1 MTSNETPKL
10 GAGGL
15 AAGGAAIAVVLAAFG
30 WWMTQGDAPIEAKAP
45 VSEPPSQ
52 VVAPKSSSDDVA
64 FPPEP
69 DPADVSMAA
78 IPPRFDVVRVEPDGA
93 SVVAGQATPG
103 SKVELLVDGQPVGT
117 TQTDANGNFVALFT
131 LAPSD
136 TPRVMSLLVDGKA
149 LQSSEQSVI
158 VGPTKAQKPEA
169 DTTSVT
175 AALEAPVPGGAT
187 GDMAPEVA
195 AEAPVEQPETPQVLL
210 ADQDGIVVI
219 QDAGVNGEAVD
230 VSLDSI
236 SYDETG
242 VVALAGRGAATQT
255 VHIYLDNARI
265 AEGLVSENG
274 QWRVTLNDVDAGIY
288 TMRIE
293 ALDGAENVTSRLETP
308 FKREDPAQLAAL
320 SEASIDTQAAQANES
335 TNALVAAKV
344 PAINE
349 VKIPNSDGANDA
361 TTSALEVAAATG
373 SDGQE
378 NPASMPATQEGAETA
393 LTEVAPSTPAGI
405 PTASAQLNAEL
416 VEGDVVSE
424 AANATGE
431 VASRPRVVTVQAGA
445 TLWAIA
451 RDNLGEGTL
460 YVQVFD
466 ANRDK
471 ISNPDLIYPGQ
482 VFAVPGQQ

>member
-30 WWMTQGDAPIEAKAP
+30 WWVTQGDAPTEAKAP
-45 VSEPPSQ
+45 VLESPPL
-52 VVAPKSSSDDVA
+52 VVAPKSSSDDVVS
-64 FPPEP
+64 PPEP
-69 DPADVSMAA
+69 IPADVPAL
-78 IPPRFDVVRVEPDGA
+78 IPPRFDVVRVDPDGA
-93 SVVAGQATPG
+93 SVIAGQATPG

-117 TQTDANGNFVALFT
+117 AQSDANGNFVALFT
-131 LAPSD
+131 LAPSE

-158 VGPTKAQKPEA
+158 VGPTKAPKPEA

-187 GDMAPEVA
+187 GDTAPEVA
-195 AEAPVEQPETPQVLL
+195 AEAPVEQPQSPQVLL

-219 QDAGVNGEAVD
+219 QDAGESGEPVD

-236 SYDETG
+236 SYDEAG
-242 VVALAGRGAATQT
+242 AVALAGRGAATQT

-293 ALDGAENVTSRLETP
+293 ALDGAKTVTSRLETP

-320 SEASIDTQAAQANES
+320 SDASTDTQAAQANES
-335 TNALVAAKV
+335 ANALAAAKE

-349 VKIPNSDGANDA
+349 EKIPNSDGASGA
-361 TTSALEVAAATG
+361 TTSALDVAAATG
-373 SDGQE
+373 TDGQE

-393 LTEVAPSTPAGI
+393 LTEDAPSAPAAI
-405 PTASAQLNAEL
+405 PSEAAQLNAEQ
-416 VEGDVVSE
+416 VEGDVVTE